1 MLKYFGI
8 WVPYVPNEGSVPM
21 NARCAAL
28 AACLPSGAQAA
39 LLSSAPNIRYV
50 SGYTGEGLALVAQD
64 LRAIVTD
71 FRYTE
76 QAQRQAPD
84 FEVFE
89 IASGERHEAVAYR
102 LLQKRG
108 VRALAVEEDVLTV
121 ADYRE
126 LQKAM
131 PDVSLVS
138 LEGAPQR
145 LRWIKDADE
154 LDMLERANRLTSDC
168 FEHMCSFISE
178 GMTEREIA
186 LEIDFWMMR
195 RGSEGV
201 SFETIVA
208 SGENGSLCHAIPS
221 DRRVRS
227 GDLITMDFG
236 AVVGGYH
243 ADLTRTVALGAVSAE
258 CARMYET
265 VLRAQ
270 LAALEAIRPGIVC
283 SEVDAVARRI
293 IDGAGYEGRFG
304 HSLGHST
311 GLEIH
316 ENPGFSRRCQE
327 PVAAGMVITVEPG
340 IYVPGVGGV
349 RIEDSV
355 AVTQDGVRILTP
367 ASKELIT
374 L

>member
-1 MLKYFGI
+1 
-8 WVPYVPNEGSVPM
+8 M

-108 VRALAVEEDVLTV
+108 VRTLAVEEDVLTV

-138 LEGAPQR
+138 LEGAPQT
-145 LRWIKDADE
+145 D
-154 LDMLERANRLTSDC
+154 
-168 FEHMCSFISE
+168 
-178 GMTEREIA
+178 
-186 LEIDFWMMR
+186 
-195 RGSEGV
+195 V
-201 SFETIVA
+201 
-208 SGENGSLCHAIPS
+208 
-221 DRRVRS
+221 
-227 GDLITMDFG
+227 
-236 AVVGGYH
+236 
-243 ADLTRTVALGAVSAE
+243 TR
-258 CARMYET
+258 
-265 VLRAQ
+265 Q
-270 LAALEAIRPGIVC
+270 LW
-283 SEVDAVARRI
+283 
-293 IDGAGYEGRFG
+293 
-304 HSLGHST
+304 T
-311 GLEIH
+311 
-316 ENPGFSRRCQE
+316 
-327 PVAAGMVITVEPG
+327 
-340 IYVPGVGGV
+340 
-349 RIEDSV
+349 
-355 AVTQDGVRILTP
+355 
-367 ASKELIT
+367 
-374 L
+374 

>member
-1 MLKYFGI
+1 
-8 WVPYVPNEGSVPM
+8 M

-89 IASGERHEAVAYR
+89 IAPGERHEAVAYR

-108 VRALAVEEDVLTV
+108 VRTLAVEEDVLTV

-168 FEHMCSFISE
+168 FEHMCSFIRE

-270 LAALEAIRPGIVC
+270 LAALEAIRPGVVC

-304 HSLGHST
+304 HSLGHSA